1 MNQGHYK
8 VWISPLRAT
17 IEGTTLHLEAPND
30 FVANSVRNRLQDTI
44 EDASKAVLGPSAT
57 VVIEVA
63 SGRAASMSRT
73 PSKASLPTRN
83 QAVQASL
90 LPMVEPSMAPCATLS
105 STGLIPTAQAPSKQP
120 SETRRASGQ
129 RTRSTRRNTAQE
141 ARPSLITGLAPR
153 EVQIVSAQK
162 ATQASLMVSNGDNVP
177 QAYTPQSTRHQ
188 ASMNQSNHAEQ
199 MALPLDWAPSHQAQ
213 NWRFSF
219 DEFIVGSNNELAF
232 AAARGMCRSTAA
244 VDTLFLNSH
253 TGLGKTHLMHAVGQ
267 SLCKA
272 CNRVNPR
279 IEYLTAEEFAS
290 RMVLAMRAYDMER
303 FKARYRDVDVLL
315 LEDVH
320 FLQGKE
326 KMQGE
331 VLATIKSL
339 QERGSRVVF
348 SSTFA
353 PRELSNVDSQLVS
366 RFGSGFLAGIERPD
380 FDTRRRIVEAKAR
393 IHQVNLPDAVT
404 DLVAERINDD
414 IRQIESCLRN
424 LILKA
429 QVLNQRI
436 SLDMALDMI
445 GNFAST
451 ASVIDIETILRMICE
466 GFGLSV
472 DQLNSRSR
480 KREYVTARN
489 AAYLLARKHTDLSLK
504 EIGDKF
510 NRRHST
516 VLKGI
521 TALEREIT
529 RETPLGRQV
538 ANTLSMLERNSHMRL

>member
-1 MNQGHYK
+1 MTATWAHIQTILQRTMNSGHYK
-8 VWISPLRAT
+8 VWISPLCAT
-17 IEGTTLHLEAPND
+17 IEGATLRLEAPNE

-44 EDASKAVLGPSAT
+44 EDASRAVLGTSAK

-63 SGRAASMSRT
+63 SGRAKSTART

-83 QAVQASL
+83 QAVQGSLFPMSEASQANVAGNVPL
-90 LPMVEPSMAPCATLS
+90 TTDARRS
-105 STGLIPTAQAPSKQP
+105 SVQTAQTGQTGQSVQTAPRTRAP
-120 SETRRASGQ
+120 RRAPIQ
-129 RTRSTRRNTAQE
+129 VVE
-141 ARPSLITGLAPR
+141 HRPSLITSPSSFSHQESLVAENAP
-153 EVQIVSAQK
+153 
-162 ATQASLMVSNGDNVP
+162 TQ
-177 QAYTPQSTRHQ
+177 Q
-188 ASMNQSNHAEQ
+188 NHAEQ
-199 MALPLDWAPSHQAQ
+199 IALPLDWAPSQQIQQAQ

-219 DEFIVGSNNELAF
+219 DEFVVGANNELAF
-232 AAARGMCRSTAA
+232 AAARGMCRTSAA
-244 VDTLFLNSH
+244 VDTLFLNSN
-253 TGLGKTHLMHAVGQ
+253 TGLGKTHLMHAVGH

-272 CNRVNPR
+272 SNRANPR

-290 RMVLAMRAYDMER
+290 RMVLAMRGYEMER

-353 PRELSNVDSQLVS
+353 PRELSDVDSQLVS
-366 RFGSGFLAGIERPD
+366 RFGSGFLAGIDRPD

-404 DLVAERINDD
+404 DLMAERINDD

-445 GNFAST
+445 GNFASS
-451 ASVIDIETILRMICE
+451 ASVIDIETILRMVCE

-472 DQLNSRSR
+472 EQLNSRSR

-521 TALEREIT
+521 TAIEREIT

-538 ANTLSMLERNSHMRL
+538 ANTISMMERNSHVRV

>member
-1 MNQGHYK
+1 MNAGHYK
-8 VWISPLRAT
+8 VWISPLSAT
-17 IEGTTLHLEAPND
+17 IDGATLRLEAPND
-30 FVANSVRNRLQDTI
+30 FVANSVRNRLLDTI
-44 EDASKAVLGPSAT
+44 VDASRAVLGPSAV

-63 SGRAASMSRT
+63 SGRASAASRAH
-73 PSKASLPTRN
+73 SKASLPIRG
-83 QAVQASL
+83 QAVQGSL
-90 LPMVEPSMAPCATLS
+90 LPMPEASQGQIIAPLSANTAEKRQASTQRRASRRVNQGAEAPSLM
-105 STGLIPTAQAPSKQP
+105 APSKAKA
-120 SETRRASGQ
+120 ASVEIVTSSHAAPVQ
-129 RTRSTRRNTAQE
+129 
-141 ARPSLITGLAPR
+141 RPSLLESPSAP
-153 EVQIVSAQK
+153 
-162 ATQASLMVSNGDNVP
+162 
-177 QAYTPQSTRHQ
+177 
-188 ASMNQSNHAEQ
+188 SMQRGQAEQ
-199 MALPLDWAPSHQAQ
+199 IALPLDWAQSQQTPQAQ

-219 DEFIVGSNNELAF
+219 DDFVVGSNNELAF

-244 VDTLFLNSH
+244 VDTLFLNSN
-253 TGLGKTHLMHAVGQ
+253 TGLGKTHLMHAVGHT
-267 SLCKA
+267 LCKA
-272 CNRVNPR
+272 SNRTNPR

-290 RMVLAMRAYDMER
+290 RMVLAMRGYEMER

-353 PRELSNVDSQLVS
+353 PRELSDVDSQLVS

-380 FDTRRRIVEAKAR
+380 FDTRRRIVQAKAR

-404 DLVAERINDD
+404 DLVADRINDD

-451 ASVIDIETILRMICE
+451 TSAIDIEAILRMVCE

-538 ANTLSMLERNSHMRL
+538 ANTISMMERNSHVRV